1 MDRQRRGKAESTAT
15 ICSTAGMDG
24 QAEGKWGSVGGRLK
38 NSRHNKTGEKLKER
52 TLSGVLWRCA
62 GTDFGRRVDGGA
74 LDSTVAVSIMLL
86 SFNVIV

>member
-1 MDRQRRGKAESTAT
+1 M
-15 ICSTAGMDG
+15 
-24 QAEGKWGSVGGRLK
+24 GGRLK
-38 NSRHNKTGEKLKER
+38 NSGHNKTGEKLKER

-86 SFNVIV
+86 SFNVIA